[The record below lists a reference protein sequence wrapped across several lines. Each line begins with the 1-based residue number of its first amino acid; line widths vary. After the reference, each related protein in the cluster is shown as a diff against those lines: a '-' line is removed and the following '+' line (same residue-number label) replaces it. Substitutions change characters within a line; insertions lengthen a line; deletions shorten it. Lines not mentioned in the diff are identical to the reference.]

1 MAAPSK
7 LILSFRQFS
16 ARGREL
22 KCCLK
27 WKFKL
32 AGIFVV
38 AFYKAALLQAT
49 CPRQQMKTL
58 FPH

>member
-1 MAAPSK
+1 MAASSK
-7 LILSFRQFS
+7 VILSFRQFS

-22 KCCLK
+22 KCCCK

-32 AGIFVV
+32 AGTFVV
-38 AFYKAALLQAT
+38 VFYKAALLQAT
-49 CPRQQMKTL
+49 CLRQQMKTP